1 MRFTSICGILRDFP
15 GQRPS
20 LVQSLLA
27 CFKSWIVMLNLEEA
41 EMKISV
47 QATPCDAPHLILMQ
61 GTLEQCLPEYHPLP
75 PHICI
80 RGCQNHFQYKKLWMS
95 LAHPLNPQLEL
106 TL

>member
-41 EMKISV
+41 EMKYSV
-47 QATPCDAPHLILMQ
+47 QSTPCDAPHLILLQ

-80 RGCQNHFQYKKLWMS
+80 IGCQNYLQCNKIMDVI
-95 LAHPLNPQLEL
+95 QG
-106 TL
+106 